1 MRHLNDLQCDMFK
14 KNSFHVISNEDIIRI
29 LLRIN
34 GIHLNDSGTN
44 IWAEVISDYKN
55 KIIFYME
62 NADWHDKIY
71 GKKHDIV
78 GTTLAHKSDYFSNLE
93 KIKVDLNELI

>member
-1 MRHLNDLQCDMFK
+1 MVIVRHLNDLQCDMFK

-44 IWAEVISDYKN
+44 I
-55 KIIFYME
+55 
-62 NADWHDKIY
+62 
-71 GKKHDIV
+71 
-78 GTTLAHKSDYFSNLE
+78 
-93 KIKVDLNELI
+93 